1 MALKEKK
8 NTYFSFCSD
17 TLFKEDFSLRKFTE
31 RFFEV
36 QNNDKESNLVL
47 SYQCKD
53 EGERKSRTMTQ
64 FHRQGL
70 DKARIRP

>member
-1 MALKEKK
+1 
-8 NTYFSFCSD
+8 
-17 TLFKEDFSLRKFTE
+17 
-31 RFFEV
+31 V
-36 QNNDKESNLVL
+36 QNKDNESNLVL